1 MPCSL
6 AKCGEIILS
15 HLQYFCFCS
24 SQGMNYFQ
32 KMKMENW
39 YLTRWISVTH
49 GRWLQGGENWRRSQV
64 RGNLLHFFHLWEW
77 AVDHETQQFMNLRAG
92 MLGLWG
98 GNHCW
103 NVYIEERNGKFWTM
117 KTMHFSFHVICL
129 LCFFM
134 EEMAILQLMCW
145 LSSVFSS
152 WYSMLVL
159 ERDRVYWFFQHLFL
173 FYCPF
178 QVTVHHPSLPGP
190 GEV

>member
-24 SQGMNYFQ
+24 SQGRNYFQ

-49 GRWLQGGENWRRSQV
+49 GRWVQGGENQWRIQV

-77 AVDHETQQFMNLRAG
+77 AVAHQTQQFMNLRAA
-92 MLGLWG
+92 MLRLWG

-103 NVYIEERNGKFWTM
+103 NVSMEERNGEFWTM
-117 KTMHFSFHVICL
+117 KTMHFPSIYVFFSFFYGGNGNSSIYVLTFFHFFL
-129 LCFFM
+129 LILNTSSFF
-134 EEMAILQLMCW
+134 
-145 LSSVFSS
+145 F
-152 WYSMLVL
+152 
-159 ERDRVYWFFQHLFL
+159 FFQH
-173 FYCPF
+173 
-178 QVTVHHPSLPGP
+178 
-190 GEV
+190 

>member
-1 MPCSL
+1 MWGNCFVTSL
-6 AKCGEIILS
+6 KWLLLFQPGEEILPTDEDGK
-15 HLQYFCFCS
+15 LI
-24 SQGMNYFQ
+24 
-32 KMKMENW
+32 
-39 YLTRWISVTH
+39 LDSVDLRHTWEVSP
-49 GRWLQGGENWRRSQV
+49 GKRKPGEEPGDREPP
-64 RGNLLHFFHLWEW
+64 HFFHLWEW
-77 AVDHETQQFMNLRAG
+77 AVDHQTQQFMNLRAG